1 MKSPLCLITSVII
14 SVITAGA
21 TDFTAADTV
30 IINDTQHVKLG
41 ATLTLPS
48 QGTPKAALVLA
59 TGSGAQNRD
68 EEVLGHKPFKTI
80 AEHLSSSGYA
90 VLRFDDRGVG
100 ESTGDQATMTTDD
113 YVTDIRACMA
123 FLKSALGNDI
133 PVGVLGHSQGGSAAI
148 KLGAAG
154 SACDFIVTL
163 GAPAWSGDSIIMS
176 QSRVVSTAAVGRWD
190 GEALQRRLMDLVKS
204 DTPSILL
211 GTLLYSEV
219 AAQLGEMAKMPEV
232 QKQLLA
238 QTNAMCSVSYRDLV
252 KYDPEADIRAVSV
265 PWLALN
271 GSHDMQVL
279 PDNLVTIKELNPA
292 ADTRLLDRHNH
303 LLQRCTTGMIQEY
316 ATIPED
322 ISPLALATILSWLDT
337 LKASE

>member
-1 MKSPLCLITSVII
+1 MKSLITTLLLIGVLL
-14 SVITAGA
+14 TASA
-21 TDFTAADTV
+21 ADFNSADTV
-30 IINDTQHVKLG
+30 IDNATQHVKLG

-80 AEHLSSSGYA
+80 SEYLSSNGYA
-90 VLRFDDRGVG
+90 VLRFDDRGIG
-100 ESTGDQATMTTDD
+100 ESTGDPASMTTDD
-113 YVTDIRACMA
+113 YVTDIRACMQ
-123 FLKSALGNDI
+123 FLKSTLGDNT
-133 PVGVLGHSQGGSAAI
+133 PVGVLGHSQGGLAAI
-148 KLGAAG
+148 KLGG
-154 SACDFIVTL
+154 SPSACDFIVTL

-176 QSRVVSTAAVGRWD
+176 QSRMVSMAAVGRWD

-204 DTPSILL
+204 DTPSLLL
-211 GTLLYSEV
+211 GPILYSEV
-219 AAQLGEMAKMPEV
+219 AAQLGEMAKVPDV
-232 QKQLLA
+232 QKQIMA
-238 QTNAMCSVSYRDLV
+238 QTSAMCSVSYRDLV
-252 KYDPEADIRAVSV
+252 KYDPEADIKAVTV

-279 PDNLVTIKELNPA
+279 PDNLVTIKTLNPS

-316 ATIPED
+316 ATIPDD
-322 ISPLALATILSWLDT
+322 ISPLALETILSWLDA
-337 LKASE
+337 LPASE